1 MRVSRNKELAIAL
14 YQAATGLHGKD
25 LSAVITVFVKILV
38 KEGRLNQVENI
49 INEFTK
55 YTKKQEGVVSLEVTS
70 ARPLPKKIITEIEK
84 IWNGKSEL
92 TETVD
97 ETILGGII
105 LKTDDKILDG
115 SIIRQIK
122 SLKKSLEK

>member
-14 YQAATGLHGKD
+14 YQAAEGLHGKD
-25 LSAVITVFVKILV
+25 LGIVVADFVKILV

-49 INEFTK
+49 VNELTK
-55 YTKKQEGVVSLEVTS
+55 YTKKQEGITSLEVTS
-70 ARPLPKKIITEIEK
+70 ARPLSKKIIAAIEK
-84 IWNGKSEL
+84 IWAGKSEL

-97 ETILGGII
+97 ESIIGGII
-105 LKTDDKILDG
+105 IKTEDKILDA